1 MARLESR
8 SQKVAIV
15 SLVWFGVVI
24 SLIVAGLG
32 VLGIKDETISIREK
46 EIEEALVEIA
56 DLRRERDRLKKS
68 LEDPATSVIDRAIAA
83 AVHLQRQGKTEEA
96 IEKWRA
102 IATVAGEENRRLQ
115 ARAWFSIG
123 SLLGE
128 GEGADWEAV
137 LDVYT
142 KAIELNPTDA
152 KAYNNRG
159 VAKDSLGQ
167 YDAAIADYDRAIE
180 LNPTDAKAYY
190 NRGNAKDEL
199 GQYDAAIADHDRAIE
214 LNPTYDAAYNNRG
227 NAKYELGQ
235 YDAAMAD
242 YDRAIEL
249 NPVHAA
255 AYNNRGAA
263 KDELGQYDAAIAD
276 YDRAI
281 ELNPT
286 DAKAYNN
293 RGNAKDELGQYDA
306 AIADYDRAIE
316 LNPTY
321 AAAYYNRGNAKDGLD
336 RRNEAREDFETA
348 LALAQEAGNENV
360 VARAKRNLRL
370 LDNSEA
376 PRPQDQ

>member
-32 VLGIKDETISIREK
+32 VLGIREK
-46 EIEEALVEIA
+46 EIAEALVEIA
-56 DLRRERDRLKKS
+56 ALRRERDRFTKG
-68 LEDPATSVIDRAIAA
+68 LEYPATSVIDRAIAA

-128 GEGADWEAV
+128 GEGVDWEAV

-152 KAYNNRG
+152 VAYNNRG
-159 VAKDSLGQ
+159 SAKDDLGQYDAAIADYDRAIELDPTYVAAYNNRGIAKDNLGRYDAAIADYDRAIELDPADARTYYNRGNAKDDLGQYDAAIADYDRAIELDPTYVAAYNNRGNAKDDLGQ

-180 LNPTDAKAYY
+180 LNPT
-190 NRGNAKDEL
+190 
-199 GQYDAAIADHDRAIE
+199 HV
-214 LNPTYDAAYNNRG
+214 AAYNNRG
-227 NAKYELGQ
+227 IAKY
-235 YDAAMAD
+235 
-242 YDRAIEL
+242 
-249 NPVHAA
+249 
-255 AYNNRGAA
+255 
-263 KDELGQYDAAIAD
+263 
-276 YDRAI
+276 
-281 ELNPT
+281 
-286 DAKAYNN
+286 
-293 RGNAKDELGQYDA
+293 
-306 AIADYDRAIE
+306 
-316 LNPTY
+316 
-321 AAAYYNRGNAKDGLD
+321 GLD

-370 LDNSEA
+370 LDDNK
-376 PRPQDQ
+376 